1 VSGRQKRS
9 KDETPPSA
17 ARAVAV
23 WLREIAIV
31 VVGALIA
38 STLLRVFVAQMFVIP
53 SSSMENTLMIGDRVA
68 VQKVAGF
75 QRGDIVVFRDS
86 LGWLGEA
93 PPEETLPQKALVF
106 VGLAPDESSNH
117 LIKRVIG
124 VAGDRV
130 ACCDTKG
137 RLTVNGVALNEESYL
152 YTDPVTGKQVKPSE
166 DEFDV
171 TVPANTVFVMGDHRD
186 VSADS
191 HCHIF
196 DAVPAGKPEGYE
208 AFVPVTDIVGTAAA
222 VVYPFN
228 RFHTLSRPSTFDDI
242 PAGGTAP
249 ASPVIKGDRFTCG

>member
-1 VSGRQKRS
+1 VSGRQSQGRGEPS
-9 KDETPPSA
+9 PSA
-17 ARAVAV
+17 AKAVAV

-86 LGWLGEA
+86 LGWLGAA
-93 PPEETLPQKALVF
+93 PPEETLSKKALVF
-106 VGLAPDESSNH
+106 VGLAPDESTNH

-130 ACCDTKG
+130 SCCDSKG
-137 RLTVNGVALNEESYL
+137 RLTVNGVALNEQSYL
-152 YTDPVTGKQVKPSE
+152 YVDPITGQQTSPSE
-166 DEFDV
+166 YDFDV
-171 TVPANTVFVMGDHRD
+171 TVPANTVFVMGDHRNA
-186 VSADS
+186 SADS
-191 HCHIF
+191 RCHLG
-196 DAVPAGKPEGYE
+196 DVVPAGKPEGYE

-222 VVYPFN
+222 VVYPFD
-228 RFHTLSRPSTFDDI
+228 RFHSLTRPATFESI
-242 PAGGTAP
+242 PNGGPAP
-249 ASPVIKGDRFTCG
+249 ANPVVLKGKDAC